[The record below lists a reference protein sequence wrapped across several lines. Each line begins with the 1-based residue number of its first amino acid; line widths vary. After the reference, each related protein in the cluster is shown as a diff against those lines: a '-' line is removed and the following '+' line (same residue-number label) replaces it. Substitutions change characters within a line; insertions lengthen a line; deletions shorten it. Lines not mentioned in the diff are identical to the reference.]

1 VRLVTSEMAR
11 PGRFAMSAPRPLLGG
26 EAASICPTSTIQPAL
41 SSNVWCRCRSGSL
54 SRRRAQN
61 MIPGPRPA
69 PRRRGRRQLCSGKS
83 EHPRQSTANFLH
95 LGDSAAGRRC
105 SHHRSGRVELNLR
118 CLFLVLGEAPAASL
132 GIAKCRCCA
141 IGSLPPPLLLQAQ

>member
-1 VRLVTSEMAR
+1 VPLSIRLFISAAR
-11 PGRFAMSAPRPLLGG
+11 AKYDSGTKTRTPPPRAPP
-26 EAASICPTSTIQPAL
+26 IMF
-41 SSNVWCRCRSGSL
+41 W
-54 SRRRAQN
+54 
-61 MIPGPRPA
+61 
-69 PRRRGRRQLCSGKS
+69 S
-83 EHPRQSTANFLH
+83 EHPRQSTANLRH

-118 CLFLVLGEAPAASL
+118 CRGWVRCPFLVLGEAPAASL